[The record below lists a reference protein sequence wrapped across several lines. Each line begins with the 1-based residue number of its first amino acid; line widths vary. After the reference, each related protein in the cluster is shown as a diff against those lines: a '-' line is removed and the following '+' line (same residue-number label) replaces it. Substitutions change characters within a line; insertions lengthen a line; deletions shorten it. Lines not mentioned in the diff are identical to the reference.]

1 MVDLPGRRKLGGKR
15 ICQLELEAQRVSVN
29 EKEKW
34 DSLSKEQF

>member
-15 ICQLELEAQRVSVN
+15 ICQLEAQRVSVN